1 MKHVAIIG
9 GGIAGLT
16 CAFYLKRRGIESTV
30 FEAREKPG
38 GRDGSVLYLL
48 APDLFRNTFQ
58 LIRDAGLAD
67 DVISITPHAGQLD
80 RGRVYHHRVASA
92 TGLLSF
98 KGLGITD
105 KALLTRMAYLLS
117 RYSARLDF
125 HHPERGLEFD
135 NQTVA
140 AFVKRELSQNVLN
153 YVAGPLISTLFFFGS
168 EETSLWL
175 YLVLAKH
182 MYNTRMSSIRGGLG
196 TLVDRLTT
204 SSRVLAGQAV
214 PNISAD
220 SDEYI
225 VNGGRFSDVVVA
237 VPGDQVLRIGGIEAL
252 LPIDDREFFR
262 DCSYQRTVSVNVST
276 EGPVD
281 RNCYAVSI
289 PRVEGFSASTIS
301 FHDYI
306 DPSTVPD
313 GKGLLTI
320 TGGGPDVSSAKLLEE
335 LRDIYPV
342 EPESVDIVEHKS
354 GTPKFPAGRYR
365 QIQEFQ
371 KRQKRP
377 GLFFCGDYLLG
388 PFVEAA
394 VTTGLRASQAIQDS
408 SFETI

>member
-1 MKHVAIIG
+1 MRHVAIIG
-9 GGIAGLT
+9 GGVAGLT

-38 GRDGSVLYLL
+38 GRDGSVLYFL

-58 LIRDAGLAD
+58 LIRDLELSG
-67 DVISITPHAGQLD
+67 DVISITPHAGQLY

-92 TGLLSF
+92 TGLLAF

-117 RYSARLDF
+117 RYSSRLDF

-135 NQTVA
+135 NETVA

-182 MYNTRMSSIRGGLG
+182 MYNTRMSTVRGGVG
-196 TLVDRLTT
+196 SLVDRLAG
-204 SSRVLAGQAV
+204 SSKVLPGQGV
-214 PNISAD
+214 RDISAQ
-220 SDEYI
+220 SNGYV
-225 VNGGRFSDVVVA
+225 VNGRQFSDVVVA
-237 VPGDQVLRIGGIEAL
+237 VPGDQVLRIGGIDAL
-252 LPIDDREFFR
+252 LSIADREFFR
-262 DCSYQRTVSVNVST
+262 DCWYQRTVSVNVST
-276 EGPVD
+276 NDPVD

-306 DPSTVPD
+306 DPSAVPD

-320 TGGGPDVSSAKLLEE
+320 TGGGPDVGSDKLLEE
-335 LRDIYPV
+335 LRAVYSV
-342 EPESVDIVEHKS
+342 EPESVDIVEHPS
-354 GTPKFPAGRYR
+354 GTPKFPPGRYR
-365 QIQEFQ
+365 QIHEFN
-371 KRQKRP
+371 KRDRMP

-394 VTTGLRASQAIQDS
+394 VSTGVRAAQAIQG
-408 SFETI
+408 